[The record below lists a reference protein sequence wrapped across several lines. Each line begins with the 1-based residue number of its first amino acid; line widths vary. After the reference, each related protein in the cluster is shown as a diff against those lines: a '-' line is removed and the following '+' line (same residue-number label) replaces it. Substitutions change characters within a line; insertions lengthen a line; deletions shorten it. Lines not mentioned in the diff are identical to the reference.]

1 MCRNFNIL
9 VAMSSNEL
17 YLKKLKETGNSN
29 TVIRSAV
36 FGTLLDSE
44 HTPLTMA
51 ELIRRT
57 ADYGDRASV
66 YRSVTVLEEIGVI
79 KRLNIG
85 WKYKLELSEEFH
97 GHHHHITCEKCGR
110 TESLTDENLEE
121 VIKSSAQKAD
131 YKITDHTIEIK
142 GVCADCKSSK

>member
-1 MCRNFNIL
+1 ML
-9 VAMSSNEL
+9 SANEL
-17 YLKKLKETGNSN
+17 YLKKLKKSGNSN

-51 ELIRRT
+51 ELIKRT
-57 ADYGDRASV
+57 ASFGDRASV
-66 YRSVTVLEEIGVI
+66 YRSVKALEDAGII

-97 GHHHHITCEKCGR
+97 GHHHHITCERCGR
-110 TESLTDENLEE
+110 TDTLNDENLERIVKE
-121 VIKSSAQKAD
+121 GASKAG
-131 YKITDHTIEIK
+131 YRITDHTLEIK
-142 GVCADCKSSK
+142 GICDSCQDNN